1 VAVFDRGNIRRLATA
16 LLTGAAVCAY
26 VATASSALAEDGFL
40 IGDPQDQSKLLL
52 TANELTYNKDAERVI
67 ATGIVRMHYSG
78 YKMVAQRVEYNQSTG
93 RVIARGNIE
102 LIEPSGNKIYADELD
117 VTDDFSEGFVNAL
130 RVETTDNTRIA
141 GESAE
146 RLPGEVMV
154 LNNGVY
160 TACLPCAQRPGK
172 APLWQVRAERVIQ
185 NGQTHTVRLEKAQFE
200 LFGKSI
206 AYLPFITVPDN
217 TVKRKS
223 GFLFPRMSITDNL
236 GFGVGVPYFQV
247 LSDTSDVTVT
257 PTYYTAQGLL
267 LEGELRQRFETG
279 SHTLR
284 LAGINQRD
292 SESFT
297 AGTSDALNDNR
308 GMIASKADFN
318 INPRWTF
325 GWDAMV
331 QTDNNFSRTYDL
343 KGYKSSVQTNK
354 LYLTGLGERNY
365 FDANAYYFNVQD
377 NDDSESEERKQAI
390 VHPALDYRYFFP
402 DPVYGGELSLT
413 ANLTSLT
420 RQKQDAYELSNNPRF
435 NGLEGTYTRM
445 TVDSEWKRTF
455 TLDSGLQLTPLL
467 GARGDVISSD
477 MSAQSFTSGAGTYG
491 YTTGLETD
499 TTMRGMA
506 TAGLE
511 ARYPVLFTALNS
523 SHVIEPIA
531 QIFLR
536 PNESYS
542 GRLPNEDAQAFVFDA
557 TTLFERD
564 KFSGFDRIEGG
575 TRANIGVRYSGTFDN
590 GYGIRGVA
598 GQSFHLAGENPFAS
612 DDLVNVGANSGLESD
627 RSDYVA
633 MAAIDAPIGLSFSNS
648 IRLDKDNFDVNRS
661 ETAVGYSDRRVTGKV
676 SYTRVKAQPEYGY
689 SDDREI
695 IQTSGTLRL
704 DDNWSLFGSLNY
716 DINGKFSSERR
727 IGVLYQD
734 ECTILAL
741 SYSDEGSVNTI
752 RQAANDWSIN
762 ARLAFRTLGDINV
775 GSSDESDWGDIDTGW
790 KPNNY

>member
-1 VAVFDRGNIRRLATA
+1 MAVFDRGNIRRLATA

-26 VATASSALAEDGFL
+26 VATASSAYAEDGFL
-40 IGDPQDQSKLLL
+40 VGDPQDQSKLLL

-67 ATGIVRMHYSG
+67 ATGIVRLHYSG

-117 VTDDFSEGFVNAL
+117 VTDDFAEGFVNAL

-146 RLPGEVMV
+146 RLPGDVMV
-154 LNNGVY
+154 LNNGIY

-185 NGQTHTVRLEKAQFE
+185 NGQKHTVRLEKARFE

-223 GFLFPRMSITDNL
+223 GFLFPRMSVTDNL

-247 LSDTSDVTVT
+247 LSDTADATIT

-267 LEGELRQRFETG
+267 LEGELRQRFENG
-279 SHTLR
+279 SHTVR
-284 LAGINQRD
+284 VAGINQQD
-292 SESFT
+292 SGSFT
-297 AGTSDALNDNR
+297 AGTSDALNDTR
-308 GMIASKADFN
+308 GMVASKGDFT
-318 INPRWTF
+318 INPRWSF

-331 QTDNNFSRTYDL
+331 QTDNNFARTYDL
-343 KGYKSSVQTNK
+343 KGYKNSVQSNT
-354 LYLTGLGERNY
+354 LYLSGTGERNS
-365 FDANAYYFNVQD
+365 FQANGYYFNVQD
-377 NDDSESEERKQAI
+377 NDNSEREERKQAI
-390 VHPALDYRYFFP
+390 VHPVVDYRYFFP

-420 RQKQDAYELSNNPRF
+420 RREQDAYEILNNPRF
-435 NGLEGTYTRM
+435 NGLDGTYTRM
-445 TVDSEWKRTF
+445 TVDSEWKRTY

-477 MSAQSFTSGAGTYG
+477 MSAQNFTSGGASFGYG
-491 YTTGLETD
+491 SLDTD
-499 TTMRGMA
+499 PTMRGMV
-506 TAGLE
+506 TAGME
-511 ARYPVLFTALNS
+511 ARYPVLFSALNS
-523 SHVIEPIA
+523 THVIEPIA
-531 QIFLR
+531 QLFVR
-536 PNESYS
+536 PNESHS

-598 GQSFHLAGENPFAS
+598 GQSFHLAGENSFAS
-612 DDLVNVGANSGLESD
+612 DDLVNVGANSGLETDS
-627 RSDYVA
+627 SDYVA
-633 MAAIDAPIGLSFSNS
+633 MAAIDAPMGITFSNS
-648 IRLDKDNFDVNRS
+648 VRLDKDNFDVNRS
-661 ETAVGYSDRRVTGKV
+661 ETALGYSDRRITGKV
-676 SYTRVKAQPEYGY
+676 SYTRVKAQPDYGY
-689 SDDREI
+689 FDDREI
-695 IQTSGTLRL
+695 VQTSGTLRL

-716 DINGKFSSERR
+716 DIKGQFSSERR

-734 ECTILAL
+734 ECTILAF
-741 SYSDEGSVNTI
+741 SYSDEGNGNST

-775 GSSDESDWGDIDTGW
+775 GSGDANWGDIDTGW